1 MPPKP
6 PTSPPRRALLARALS
21 AGWATGASWA
31 TLGPA
36 SLRAQEAFPQRGITI
51 VVPFGAGGI
60 ADLTARAVGEHMS
73 RQLGQPV
80 VVENRPSA
88 GSIVASQAVARARPD
103 GHTLLLMSNGNAV
116 SVGLFRQLPYD
127 PVKDFAPIG
136 LLGRF
141 DLGVFVA
148 ADSRHATLPQLI
160 ADARAR
166 PGELKVGTVTP
177 GSTQHL
183 AAQLFLTRAGLRAL
197 SVPYRATPAVLTAL
211 RAGEIDVA
219 FEILGPMLGQ
229 VQAGAIRVLAVSA
242 GQRFPGLPQVPT
254 VQESGVPDYDVG
266 SWNALAAPAGT
277 PTAAIRRLNDAA
289 RAALADPGVQARL
302 TALGVRPMASSPDEL
317 ATLLASEIRRW
328 GEVIRQAG
336 IQPS

>member
-1 MPPKP
+1 MALLN
-6 PTSPPRRALLARALS
+6 PTGRARRAGLAS
-21 AGWATGASWA
+21 AIASAWAAGV
-31 TLGPA
+31 PA
-36 SLRAQEAFPQRGITI
+36 PLRAQVTFPRRSVTI
-51 VVPFGAGGI
+51 VVPFAAGGI

-80 VVENRPSA
+80 VIENRPSA
-88 GSIVASQAVARARPD
+88 GSIVASQAVARARAD

-116 SVGLFRQLPYD
+116 SVGLFRRLPYD
-127 PVKDFAPIG
+127 PVRDFAPIG

-148 ADSRHATLPQLI
+148 ADSPHGSLAELI
-160 ADARAR
+160 AFARAR

-183 AAQLFLTRAGLRAL
+183 AAQLFLTRAGLRGL
-197 SVPYRATPAVLTAL
+197 SVPYRGTPAVLTAL
-211 RAGEIDVA
+211 RAGEVDVA

-242 GQRFPGLPQVPT
+242 GQRMPALPQVPT
-254 VQESGVPDYDVG
+254 VQESGVADYDVS

-277 PTAAIRRLNDAA
+277 PAAAIRRLNETA

-317 ATLLASEIRRW
+317 AALLAAEIRRW